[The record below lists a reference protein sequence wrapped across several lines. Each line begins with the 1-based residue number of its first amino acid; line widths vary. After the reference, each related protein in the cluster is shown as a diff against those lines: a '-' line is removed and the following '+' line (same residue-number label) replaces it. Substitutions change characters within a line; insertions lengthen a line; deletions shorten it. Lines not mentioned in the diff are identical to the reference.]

1 MNDTSQ
7 TTTALELQ
15 NITRHFTQAGETLEV
30 LRGANLTLK
39 RGEIVALVGPSG
51 SGKTTLLQITG
62 LLDQATDGQVII
74 GGKVVEARKEGI
86 RTQRRLQDLGFV
98 YQFHHLLPEFSA
110 EENVMLPQ
118 MVAGVTKADAQ
129 KKAARLLS
137 DLGLGHRLTHR
148 PAQLSGG
155 EQQRVAIARA
165 LANDPKVILA
175 DEPTG
180 NLDPH
185 TAEQVFAI
193 LLNVAR
199 EKGVAALIATHNYEL
214 AGRMDRTVLME
225 NGIIKEA

>member
-1 MNDTSQ
+1 MSDI
-7 TTTALELQ
+7 ALELK
-15 NITRHFTQAGETLEV
+15 NITRNFKQAGETLEV
-30 LRGANLTLK
+30 LRGANLVLK

-62 LLDQATDGQVII
+62 LLDQPTS
-74 GGKVVEARKEGI
+74 GKVVIGGRAVESAKDEL
-86 RTQRRLQDLGFV
+86 RTKRRLQDLGFV

-118 MVAGVTKADAQ
+118 MVAGVTKADAR
-129 KKAARLLS
+129 KKAAVLLG

-185 TAEQVFAI
+185 TADQVFAI
-193 LLNVAR
+193 LLKIAR
-199 EKGVAALIATHNYEL
+199 EKGVAALIATHNYDL
-214 AGRMDRTVLME
+214 ASRMDRTVLME
-225 NGIIKEA
+225 DGVLKNQ

>member
-1 MNDTSQ
+1 MND
-7 TTTALELQ
+7 TALELR
-15 NITRHFTQAGETLEV
+15 NVTREFTQAGEKLEV
-30 LRGANLTLK
+30 LRGANLLLK

-62 LLDQATDGQVII
+62 LLDAPT
-74 GGKVVEARKEGI
+74 GGKVLLGGKEVESAKDSV
-86 RTQRRLQDLGFV
+86 RTERRLQDLGFV

-118 MVAGVTKADAQ
+118 MVAGVSKADAR
-129 KKAARLLS
+129 KKAVALLG
-137 DLGLGHRLTHR
+137 DLGLSHRVTHR

-185 TAEQVFAI
+185 TADQVFAI
-193 LLNVAR
+193 LLKIAR
-199 EKGVAALIATHNYEL
+199 EKGVAALIATHNVEL
-214 AGRMDRTVLME
+214 AARMDRTVIME
-225 NGIIKEA
+225 DGVLKERVAV

>member
-1 MNDTSQ
+1 MSEI
-7 TTTALELQ
+7 ALELQ
-15 NITRHFTQAGETLEV
+15 GITRHFKQGGDTLEV
-30 LRGANLTLK
+30 LRGANLTLH

-62 LLDQATDGQVII
+62 LLDQPTDGRIII
-74 GGKVVEARKEGI
+74 GGEAVKGKKEGI
-86 RTQRRLQDLGFV
+86 RTERRLRDLGFV

-118 MVAGVTKADAQ
+118 MVAGVSKRAAR
-129 KKAARLLS
+129 KKAADLLA

-155 EQQRVAIARA
+155 EQQRVAMARA

-185 TAEQVFAI
+185 TAEQVFAM
-193 LLNVAR
+193 LLRIAR

-225 NGIIKEA
+225 DGVLKAV

>member
-1 MNDTSQ
+1 MSEI
-7 TTTALELQ
+7 ALELRGV
-15 NITRHFTQAGETLEV
+15 TREFVQAGETLQV
-30 LRGANLTLK
+30 LRGADLLLK

-62 LLDQATDGQVII
+62 LLDQPTSGKVII
-74 GGKVVEARKEGI
+74 GGRAVESAKDAV
-86 RTQRRLQDLGFV
+86 RTQRRLEDLGFV

-118 MVAGVTKADAQ
+118 MVKGVSKASAR
-129 KKAARLLS
+129 KKAAELLGE
-137 DLGLGHRLTHR
+137 LGLGHRLTHR

-185 TAEQVFAI
+185 TADQVFA
-193 LLNVAR
+193 LLLRIAR
-199 EKGVAALIATHNYEL
+199 EKGVAALIATHNHEL

-225 NGIIKEA
+225 EGVLRGR

>member
-1 MNDTSQ
+1 MNE
-7 TTTALELQ
+7 TALELQ
-15 NITRHFTQAGETLEV
+15 NITRHFTQAGEKLDV
-30 LRGANLTLK
+30 LRGANLVLK

-62 LLDQATDGQVII
+62 LLDQPSSGKVII
-74 GGKVVEARKEGI
+74 NGSEVESHKEGI
-86 RTQRRLQDLGFV
+86 RTERRLKDLGFV

-118 MVAGVTKADAQ
+118 MVAGVSKADAK
-129 KKAARLLS
+129 KKAHALLS

-165 LANDPKVILA
+165 LANDPAVILA

-185 TAEQVFAI
+185 TAEQVFAM
-193 LLNVAR
+193 LLKTAR
-199 EKGVAALIATHNYEL
+199 EKGVAALIATHNHEL
-214 AGRMDRTVLME
+214 ASRMDRTVLME
-225 NGIIKEA
+225 DGVLKDA

>member
-1 MNDTSQ
+1 MSDF
-7 TTTALELQ
+7 ALELQ
-15 NITRHFTQAGETLEV
+15 NVTRHFKQAGETLEV

-62 LLDQATDGQVII
+62 LLDQPTS
-74 GGKVVEARKEGI
+74 GKVVIGGRDVDSAKDAI
-86 RTQRRLQDLGFV
+86 RTQRRREDLGFV

-110 EENVMLPQ
+110 QENVMLPQ
-118 MVAGVTKADAQ
+118 MVAGKSKAEARNN
-129 KKAARLLS
+129 AAGLL
-137 DLGLGHRLTHR
+137 DGLGLGHRLTHR

-165 LANDPKVILA
+165 LANSPKVILA

-185 TAEQVFAI
+185 TAEQVFA
-193 LLNVAR
+193 LLLKTAR
-199 EKGVAALIATHNYEL
+199 EKGVAALIATHNHEL
-214 AGRMDRTVLME
+214 ASRMDRTVVME
-225 NGIIKEA
+225 EGILKQE